1 MGPNGSP
8 HRLPSLA
15 PTARRHADGIS
26 LLYTMLCMGPFAPSA
41 GRVPLCGCQF
51 AKEIMRY
58 LLDALPRTSTTE
70 VLKKCSISVETERS
84 AWRNS

>member
-1 MGPNGSP
+1 MGVRTAP
-8 HRLPSLA
+8 PSLA

-26 LLYTMLCMGPFAPSA
+26 LMYAVLYTGPLAPSA
-41 GRVPLCGCQF
+41 GRVPLCGCQL

-70 VLKKCSISVETERS
+70 VLKKYSISVETERS